1 MEVLTYFY
9 ELIWQNRKYQGIT
22 VHIVSDLQMKVH
34 SLRSPVLLILCIA
47 IPLLAGVVGSFSTM
61 SSIPTWY
68 AGLIK
73 PMLTPPNWLFGPV
86 WTTLYIL
93 MGIALYLVV
102 REGTEKKPVQLG
114 IIVFAAQLIVNVLW
128 SLVFFGLQSPLLGLI
143 TILVLIAL
151 VLATIYFFYQVSR
164 TAAAFLVPYIACIAT
179 YLNAMV
185 LVLN

>member
-1 MEVLTYFY
+1 
-9 ELIWQNRKYQGIT
+9 
-22 VHIVSDLQMKVH
+22 MKVH
-34 SLRSPVLLILCIA
+34 SLRSPVLLIICIA

-73 PMLTPPNWLFGPV
+73 PVLTPPNWLFGPV

-102 REGTEKKPVQLG
+102 KEGTEKKPVQLG
-114 IIVFAAQLIVNVLW
+114 IIVFVAQLIVNVLW
-128 SLVFFGLQSPLLGLI
+128 SMVFFGLQSPLLGLI

-151 VLATIYFFYQVSR
+151 VLATIYFFRQVSR
-164 TAAAFLVPYIACIAT
+164 TAAALLVPYIAWVCIAT
-179 YLNAMV
+179 YLTVMI

>member
-1 MEVLTYFY
+1 
-9 ELIWQNRKYQGIT
+9 
-22 VHIVSDLQMKVH
+22 MKVH

-47 IPLLAGVVGSFSTM
+47 IPLLAGVLGSFSTI

-73 PMLTPPNWLFGPV
+73 PVLTPPNWLFGPV

-102 REGTEKKPVQLG
+102 REGTAKKPVQLG

-128 SLVFFGLQSPLLGLI
+128 SMVFFGLQSPLLGLI

-164 TAAAFLVPYIACIAT
+164 TAAALLIPYIAWVCIAT
-179 YLNAMV
+179 YLNVMI

>member
-1 MEVLTYFY
+1 
-9 ELIWQNRKYQGIT
+9 
-22 VHIVSDLQMKVH
+22 MKVH

-47 IPLLAGVVGSFSTM
+47 IPLLAGVVGSFSTI

-164 TAAAFLVPYIACIAT
+164 TAAAFLVPYIAWVCIAT

>member
-1 MEVLTYFY
+1 MDT
-9 ELIWQNRKYQGIT
+9 
-22 VHIVSDLQMKVH
+22 S
-34 SLRSPVLLILCIA
+34 SLRSPVLLIICIA
-47 IPLLAGVVGSFSTM
+47 IPLLAGVAGSFSTI

-73 PMLTPPNWLFGPV
+73 PLLTPPNWVFGPV

-102 REGTEKKPVQLG
+102 KEGTENKPVQLG
-114 IIVFAAQLIVNVLW
+114 VMVFAAQLIVNVLW
-128 SLVFFGLQSPLLGLI
+128 SIVFFGLQSPLLGLV

-164 TAAAFLVPYIACIAT
+164 TAAGLLVPYIAWVCIAT

>member
-1 MEVLTYFY
+1 MNT
-9 ELIWQNRKYQGIT
+9 Q
-22 VHIVSDLQMKVH
+22 
-34 SLRSPVLLILCIA
+34 SLRSLILLITCIA
-47 IPLLAGVVGSFSTM
+47 IPLIAGIAGSFFTM

-68 AGLIK
+68 EGLIK
-73 PMLTPPNWLFGPV
+73 PLLTPPNWLFGPV

-114 IIVFAAQLIVNVLW
+114 IIVFAAQLIVNVIW
-128 SLVFFGLQSPLLGLI
+128 SLVFFGLRSPLSGLV

-151 VLATIYFFYQVSR
+151 VLATIYFFYRVSR
-164 TAAAFLVPYIACIAT
+164 TAAGLLVPYIAWICIAT
-179 YLNAMV
+179 YLNAMI

>member
-1 MEVLTYFY
+1 MN
-9 ELIWQNRKYQGIT
+9 IQ
-22 VHIVSDLQMKVH
+22 
-34 SLRSPVLLILCIA
+34 SLRSPVLFITCIA
-47 IPLLAGVVGSFSTM
+47 IPLLAGVIGSFSTM
-61 SSIPTWY
+61 SSIPSWY

-73 PMLTPPNWLFGPV
+73 PPLTPPNWLFGPV

-114 IIVFAAQLIVNVLW
+114 IIIFAAQLIVNVLW
-128 SLVFFGLQSPLLGLI
+128 SLVFFGLRSPLSGLI

-164 TAAAFLVPYIACIAT
+164 TAAALLVPYIAWICIAT
-179 YLNAMV
+179 YLNAMI

>member
-1 MEVLTYFY
+1 MN
-9 ELIWQNRKYQGIT
+9 IQ
-22 VHIVSDLQMKVH
+22 
-34 SLRSPVLLILCIA
+34 SLRSPVLFITCIA

-73 PMLTPPNWLFGPV
+73 PAFTPPNWLFGPV

-114 IIVFAAQLIVNVLW
+114 IIVFAAQLIVNILW

-164 TAAAFLVPYIACIAT
+164 TAAILLVPYIVWVCIAT
-179 YLNAMV
+179 YLNAMI